1 MRRMKLGIFIV
12 AVSCLF
18 ASAAGAAGADR
29 ADAIERHRRA
39 YELDSDPA
47 HLVAIA
53 HEHRRA
59 GEAREALGYFC
70 SYLYV
75 DAAGPLA
82 DEASANARALSAQL
96 GNPTQSDH
104 DACSTR
110 PPASRPAPVTTTV
123 DTLAGV
129 AATPPRISKREVAG
143 LITFGG
149 CLASLGLAL
158 VEARRLVE
166 IRDDMRTN
174 APGTN
179 LDALADR
186 ESSAGLRQKLFLGVG
201 GAALITG
208 GILYVT
214 GRADRKRAER
224 AMVAPT
230 LTKGG
235 GGLAVSGRF

>member
-18 ASAAGAAGADR
+18 ASAARADR
-29 ADAIERHRRA
+29 AGAIERHRKA
-39 YELDSDPA
+39 YELDSDPV

-59 GEAREALGYFC
+59 GDAREALGYFC

-82 DEASANARALSAQL
+82 DEASANARALSAKL

-110 PPASRPAPVTTTV
+110 PPASRPAPVTTNV
-123 DTLAGV
+123 DMLAGV

-143 LITFGG
+143 LITLGG
-149 CLASLGLAL
+149 CVASLGFAL
-158 VEARRLVE
+158 LEARKLTE
-166 IRDDMRTN
+166 IREDMRTN

-179 LDALADR
+179 VGALADR
-186 ESSAGLRQKLFLGVG
+186 ESAAGLRQKLFLGIG

-235 GGLAVSGRF
+235 AGLAVGGRF